1 MIHVT
6 KPYLPDQK
14 KYLQYV
20 SKIYHSN
27 HLTNNG
33 PLVQELEDRLKEYLG
48 VANLMLVSNG
58 TIALNVAYMALG
70 ISGEAITTPFSFV
83 ATTSSLSLSSIK
95 PVFADIDK
103 HTFNLSADQ
112 IECHINPNTQAIV
125 PVHVFGNACD
135 VESIDVI
142 AKKHG
147 LKVVYDAAHAFG
159 VTYKDQSV
167 LNFGDVSTLSF
178 HATKLFH
185 TIEGGAIITASQ
197 SLDEHM
203 RSLINFGL
211 KNDGMIHYLGTNAKM
226 NEFEAAMGLCIL
238 DDMDIISAK
247 RQELYEGYQ
256 SALKDDFTLQALN
269 ADSKHNFSYFPI
281 ICENE
286 KQLLSIVKALN
297 DQGVYPRRYFYPSL
311 DKLPYVDL
319 SETNLE
325 NAHFIA
331 DRVLCLPLYPGL
343 ELADQQRIIE
353 IVKGV
358 K

>member
-1 MIHVT
+1 MIYVT
-6 KPYLPDQK
+6 KPYLPSQE
-14 KYLQYV
+14 KYLRYV

-58 TIALNVAYMALG
+58 TIALNIAYMALG
-70 ISGEAITTPFSFV
+70 VSGEAITTPFSFV
-83 ATTSSLSLSSIK
+83 ATTSSLSLGGIK

-103 HTFNLSADQ
+103 HTFNLSTEQ
-112 IECHINPNTQAIV
+112 IESCINQNTQAIV

-135 VESIDVI
+135 VEGIDTI
-142 AKKHG
+142 AKKHD
-147 LKVVYDAAHAFG
+147 LKVIYDAAHAFG
-159 VTYKDQSV
+159 VTYKDKSV

-185 TIEGGAIITASQ
+185 TIEGGAIITTDQ
-197 SLDEHM
+197 DLDEHM

-211 KNDGMIHYLGTNAKM
+211 EKDGMIHHLGTNAKM
-226 NEFEAAMGLCIL
+226 NEFEAAMGLCVL
-238 DDMDIISAK
+238 DDMDSIIAK

-256 SALKDDFTLQALN
+256 LALKDDFMLQVLS
-269 ADSKHNFSYFPI
+269 ADSKRNFSYFPI
-281 ICENE
+281 VCQTE
-286 KQLLSIVKALN
+286 KQLLSIVRALN
-297 DQGVYPRRYFYPSL
+297 DQRIYPRRYFYPSL
-311 DKLPYVDL
+311 DRLPYVD
-319 SETNLE
+319 SSVVGLE
-325 NAHFIA
+325 NAHFVA